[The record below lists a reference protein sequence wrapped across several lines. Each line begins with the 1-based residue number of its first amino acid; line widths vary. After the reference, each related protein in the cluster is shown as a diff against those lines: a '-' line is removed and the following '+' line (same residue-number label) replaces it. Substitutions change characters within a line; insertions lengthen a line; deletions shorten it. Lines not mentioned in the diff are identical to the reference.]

1 MKLDTLAL
9 TIILVAFGTFAL
21 FYGGMILLVSA
32 SLSPWVPIVI
42 LLVLAP
48 VAYLAWRV
56 LSDRLNSAED
66 DYYER
71 NIDR

>member
-9 TIILVAFGTFAL
+9 TIIVIAFGVFAVI
-21 FYGGMILLVSA
+21 YGGMILFMAA

-42 LLVLAP
+42 LLVLVP
-48 VAYLAWRV
+48 VAFLAWRV